1 MLKNIFIFYHFF
13 DNSKSKFPSNKI
25 PFKKSYLQPHKLFRN
40 IFKLFIYWRKILE
53 YGSFRNIILRNQ
65 ESIITPISRKF
76 TDPSSKLYQIVVNEN
91 AVITRHSNKIKLV
104 KSGIEYY
111 FVEVTSK
118 NGVQYGIPAFGAEAF
133 ETLCPNRVANKCTR
147 FNITKSKIDS
157 RNKLIVQMMQ
167 IIIRFQLPILKFS
180 KNSTF

>member
-1 MLKNIFIFYHFF
+1 M
-13 DNSKSKFPSNKI
+13 
-25 PFKKSYLQPHKLFRN
+25 
-40 IFKLFIYWRKILE
+40 FIYWRKILE

-65 ESIITPISRKF
+65 ESIITPIIRKF

-133 ETLCPNRVANKCTR
+133 ELYAQTVLLISVPGLTLPNQ
-147 FNITKSKIDS
+147 KSIPEI
-157 RNKLIVQMMQ
+157 N
-167 IIIRFQLPILKFS
+167 
-180 KNSTF
+180 

>member
-53 YGSFRNIILRNQ
+53 YGSFSNIILGRNQ

-76 TDPSSKLYQIVVNEN
+76 TNPSSKLYQIVVNEN

-133 ETLCPNRVANKCTR
+133 ELYAQTVLLISVPGLTLPNQ
-147 FNITKSKIDS
+147 KSIPEI
-157 RNKLIVQMMQ
+157 N
-167 IIIRFQLPILKFS
+167 
-180 KNSTF
+180 